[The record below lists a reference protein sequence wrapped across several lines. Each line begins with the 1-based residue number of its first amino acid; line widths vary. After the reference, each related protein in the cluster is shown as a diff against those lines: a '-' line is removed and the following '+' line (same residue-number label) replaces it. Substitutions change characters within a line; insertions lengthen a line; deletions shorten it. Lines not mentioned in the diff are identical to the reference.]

1 MVIKVFFTVLVLCT
15 AAVVA
20 VGLAIHFRVKRHLRE
35 QPATNPVPEVVEL
48 EEPVAVQ
55 VHLENVHLENARAG
69 NARPNR
75 DGAVEEK
82 RPE

>member
-35 QPATNPVPEVVEL
+35 QPAPNPAPEGGAL
-48 EEPVAVQ
+48 EEPIAAQ
-55 VHLENVHLENARAG
+55 VHLENVGSG
-69 NARPNR
+69 NARPNG
-75 DGAVEEK
+75 DAAVEDK
-82 RPE
+82 RP